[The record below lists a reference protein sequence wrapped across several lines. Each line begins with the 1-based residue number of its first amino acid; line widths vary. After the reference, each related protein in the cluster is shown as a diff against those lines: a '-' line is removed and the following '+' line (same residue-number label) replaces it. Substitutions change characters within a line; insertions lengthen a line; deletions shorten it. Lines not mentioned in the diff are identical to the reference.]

1 MAFSPIMCHFAPI
14 AGVIGTAISAL
25 ISWLFGKLFKGTG
38 TYSDLFKG
46 LSLTAIPYIVLVP
59 LYIIWLMTSQIHYW
73 IRILWAHYRGFLAN
87 YFSKHHCYDLVIC
100 Y

>member
-59 LYIIWLMTSQIHYW
+59 LYIIWLMTSPDSLLDPNFMGSLPW
-73 IRILWAHYRGFLAN
+73 IFGQLF
-87 YFSKHHCYDLVIC
+87 
-100 Y
+100 